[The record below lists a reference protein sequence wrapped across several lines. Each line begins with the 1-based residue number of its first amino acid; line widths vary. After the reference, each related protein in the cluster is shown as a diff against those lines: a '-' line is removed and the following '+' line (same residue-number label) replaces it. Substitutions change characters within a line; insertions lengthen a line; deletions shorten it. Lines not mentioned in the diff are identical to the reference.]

1 MEHKAMT
8 TKEKAFRYLDRVN
21 YYVEP
26 DAQDLAS
33 KFGLGLQWAIATLK
47 EWKLDWGKGDEFSR
61 NWDRA
66 MPEPNRQ

>member
-1 MEHKAMT
+1 MT
-8 TKEKAFRYLDRVN
+8 TKEKAFRYLDRMN

-47 EWKLDWGKGDEFSR
+47 EWKLDWAKG
-61 NWDRA
+61 A
-66 MPEPNRQ
+66 TAEPSHD